1 MKQILIFC
9 FVILLLVGIGLLMPN
24 TETAQKNGYDTEV
37 VVPTGTEDLSM
48 AIVYQGQLYQTSMP
62 YEIDLPE
69 DAIMVG
75 QICEVTSNPQ
85 RELACTEGTV
95 GDNVYEFEFEGN
107 LCIARELSTPKDTPP
122 TDAKNMLRGKVI
134 GMSADDVR
142 RYKNTDKS

>member
-24 TETAQKNGYDTEV
+24 TEAAQKNGYDTEV

-75 QICEVTSNPQ
+75 QIC
-85 RELACTEGTV
+85 
-95 GDNVYEFEFEGN
+95 
-107 LCIARELSTPKDTPP
+107 
-122 TDAKNMLRGKVI
+122 
-134 GMSADDVR
+134 
-142 RYKNTDKS
+142 